1 MDRMTKW
8 TIFAGA
14 CAAAFCIWLR
24 VLRTMPGAAGPAT
37 LRELLG
43 ELGGGLAL
51 FVVTLAEF
59 ATFDSPVSVPV
70 LAAAA
75 VTGLLIVFVL
85 PLAQGL
91 LPFALAGSDRRRHR
105 RRGPGPGHGPA
116 GRRAAAVH
124 LRWHSGRKQPA
135 GRANDDHYGGAVR
148 ALPGDGGGPMSHA
161 RSAAW

>member
-24 VLRTMPGAAGPAT
+24 GLRTRPGAAGPAT

-91 LPFALAGSDRRRHR
+91 PPFALARLGTLRMRCPEQSLADLAINTGYADQAHMARDVHR
-105 RRGPGPGHGPA
+105 
-116 GRRAAAVH
+116 
-124 LRWHSGRKQPA
+124 L
-135 GRANDDHYGGAVR
+135 ANIR
-148 ALPGDGGGPMSHA
+148 PTELL
-161 RSAAW
+161 RSAESTLQMSDLFKT